1 MPRPDSPMCFK
12 QPSED
17 SAALFKGNQQNFDLP
32 TADEEGV
39 PNVVFGIAELPVQGA
54 WTETKGES

>member
-1 MPRPDSPMCFK
+1 MCFK

-32 TADEEGV
+32 TTDEEGV